1 MAKRYIKK
9 ETVTVS
15 RQQEVFVVDEEIDSK
30 NSKLQL
36 VKKLVASLWA
46 WFSSNILN
54 INKGNT
60 HGDSNN

>member
-1 MAKRYIKK
+1 
-9 ETVTVS
+9 
-15 RQQEVFVVDEEIDSK
+15 VVDEEIDSK

-36 VKKLVASLWA
+36 VKELVASLWA

-60 HGDSNN
+60 NGESNN